1 MVILIINLV
10 IAYTAEATT
19 NFEKHHTRS
28 RAAGSLCAKL
38 FASQFL
44 NTAVST
50 VIANAYLPALQKAIQ
65 GTSFA
70 GIIIQARAAL
80 PSPLPFP
87 SAPRAARRAAARVGR
102 ASAPLPSLTRRRGA
116 VPHSRLY
123 RSPLSA
129 LHTQNPKHPY
139 MHP

>member
-1 MVILIINLV
+1 VLTIVVILIINLV

-70 GIIIQARAAL
+70 GIIIQARAAAP
-80 PSPLPFP
+80 PSTLPFP
-87 SAPRAARRAAARVGR
+87 SAPRAARRAAARVGC
-102 ASAPLPSLTRRRGA
+102 ASAPLPSLTCRRGA
-116 VPHSRLY
+116 VPHSRLH
-123 RSPLSA
+123 RSPLSV
-129 LHTQNPKHPY
+129 LHTQNP
-139 MHP
+139 